1 MEANKRNPDKGKG
14 LGILFFFVG
23 FILAMISGW
32 VVFPRVLYSQK
43 AQPLSFSH
51 SAHADSECVDC
62 HRFRGDGTY
71 SGIPDTENCRQ
82 CHEEAMG
89 SSEAE
94 KILIEKYL
102 QENKEIPW
110 LVYARQPDN
119 VYFSHAA
126 HVKPNIECTRCHRD
140 VAKDEKLPVVLENRL
155 TGYSADTMKMSECEQ
170 CHAERGA
177 SNACHVCH
185 K

>member
-1 MEANKRNPDKGKG
+1 MEANKRNPDKGKS

-43 AQPLSFSH
+43 AQPLSFRH

-110 LVYARQPDN
+110 SVYARQPDN